1 MKSLQF
7 RISLAL
13 AGLLFAL
20 LAAQWVWSSLALTRH
35 FEEQVLA
42 KLEGD
47 CDALLS
53 NIAVD
58 DRYKARLQSAPPASD
73 YTKANTSRFFS
84 ILIGNPKFGQQQFN
98 SPSLGNTALPTPAL
112 AEGLSQKS
120 TINGSQNQPVLVYS
134 KGYLLRGLPLT
145 VSVGQDVN
153 SLEGLVKNLSR
164 EGALVNAALL
174 AIGFGLFWLITR
186 RFLKPLGELQ
196 EELEEVVLGK
206 TRPEEQN
213 LSHADAYEIQRLV
226 NLAAQRLERSKSAVS
241 SLTHL
246 LKTPL
251 AAIIQTANHPDLA
264 GFPKVK
270 NDLITHATSIQKA
283 IEYKLKNAQLAGV
296 ASNET
301 GFNPAK
307 ELENMI
313 RALNSIYRYKGI
325 KYDIN
330 VPDQDFLIDRQDSL
344 ELLGNLLDNASKWAK
359 QTVRL
364 VIKADGEKLSIRV
377 EDDGPGCSEL
387 ELKLLSEPGMW
398 LNEKNSG
405 HGLGLSLIRSIVKLY
420 SGTVTFGRSE
430 QLGGFSADIV
440 LKCYRD
446 VSKPKT
452 S

>member
-1 MKSLQF
+1 M
-7 RISLAL
+7 
-13 AGLLFAL
+13 
-20 LAAQWVWSSLALTRH
+20 
-35 FEEQVLA
+35 
-42 KLEGD
+42 
-47 CDALLS
+47 
-53 NIAVD
+53 
-58 DRYKARLQSAPPASD
+58 
-73 YTKANTSRFFS
+73 
-84 ILIGNPKFGQQQFN
+84 
-98 SPSLGNTALPTPAL
+98 
-112 AEGLSQKS
+112 
-120 TINGSQNQPVLVYS
+120 
-134 KGYLLRGLPLT
+134 
-145 VSVGQDVN
+145 
-153 SLEGLVKNLSR
+153 
-164 EGALVNAALL
+164 
-174 AIGFGLFWLITR
+174 
-186 RFLKPLGELQ
+186 
-196 EELEEVVLGK
+196 
-206 TRPEEQN
+206 
-213 LSHADAYEIQRLV
+213 
-226 NLAAQRLERSKSAVS
+226 ERSKSAIS

-264 GFPKVK
+264 DFPEVK

-344 ELLGNLLDNASKWAK
+344 ELVGNLLDNASKWAK

-440 LKCYRD
+440 LKCYRG